1 GIQISKED
9 GDGDSYSCSG
19 LSVSALITQ
28 GCGGSPTQPRGRVP
42 SGSIA
47 SPLKA
52 CMVSKGKVLLRYPNP
67 AALGRWMD
75 GSSRLCLILFL
86 SRIPRLRQARLHP
99 DLSVGEAVRPVGSRR
114 HPLFSPSTGRG
125 LRSPDSGFL
134 RPVSFPTAGGDVK
147 YQTGVDWIR
156 DGLKERNLRPCQ
168 IKLHTSP
175 FFPFHF
181 FAASFSAQINL
192 VSLLSTN
199 ETAFKGQE

>member
-1 GIQISKED
+1 MVALACVW
-9 GDGDSYSCSG
+9 SCF
-19 LSVSALITQ
+19 SA
-28 GCGGSPTQPRGRVP
+28 GSPGWDSVDIP
-42 SGSIA
+42 SSKLEIKRLSHPTPSHPKLALFRENLQSARARCPDSQGSWEDFCI
-47 SPLKA
+47 
-52 CMVSKGKVLLRYPNP
+52 R
-67 AALGRWMD
+67 
-75 GSSRLCLILFL
+75 
-86 SRIPRLRQARLHP
+86 ARLHP

-199 ETAFKGQE
+199 ETAFKGQEWLC